1 MTRYTF
7 LGLALVCA
15 VGTWL
20 STSHADEEQTAPSG
34 PMTELMARIE
44 KLEKR
49 LALLEDQQLTRQV
62 NAVADPSELKVP
74 QPLQQ
79 GNTVAPKPSLEGQRP
94 VPRVWLL
101 KQIELKPATS
111 AK

>member
-1 MTRYTF
+1 MTRYIF
-7 LGLALVCA
+7 LSLALVCA

-20 STSHADEEQTAPSG
+20 STSHADEEKAAPTG

-49 LALLEDQQLTRQV
+49 LAILEDQHLTRQV

-79 GNTVAPKPSLEGQRP
+79 GNTATPKAGLEGQRP
-94 VPRVWLL
+94 TPRVWLL
-101 KQIELKPATS
+101 KQTELKPVTP

>member
-1 MTRYTF
+1 MTRYT
-7 LGLALVCA
+7 LLSLALVCA

-20 STSHADEEQTAPSG
+20 STSHADEDKAAPSG

-49 LALLEDQQLTRQV
+49 LAVLEDQQLTRQV

-79 GNTVAPKPSLEGQRP
+79 GNTVTPKAGVEGQRP

-101 KQIELKPATS
+101 KQTELKPAT
-111 AK
+111 ATK

>member
-7 LGLALVCA
+7 LSLALVCA

-20 STSHADEEQTAPSG
+20 STSHADEEQAAPSG

-49 LALLEDQQLTRQV
+49 LAVLEDQQLTRQV
-62 NAVADPSELKVP
+62 NAVADPSELKAP
-74 QPLQQ
+74 QQLQQ
-79 GNTVAPKPSLEGQRP
+79 GNTVTPKAGIEGTRP

-101 KQIELKPATS
+101 KQTELKPATS